1 MSVRE
6 RIASMSARVI
16 RPAMA
21 SSVGGGAGR
30 RRTPP
35 CRPACRGWRRG
46 GFGCWQGVTGV
57 WQTVGHDRPR
67 QHPATG
73 SSAEPFDPARHLPDD
88 LLARIHDRAA
98 VVDRENRF
106 VTDDLADLRR
116 AGYLDI
122 LVPEP
127 DGGVRF
133 TGTKIF
139 TTLSHAFTR
148 LGVLG
153 LDTTS
158 PDAPRIVHAFLD
170 GDDPG
175 IHRDEH
181 WDVLGMRCAYS
192 RTTRL
197 AGARARPERVL
208 RRLPPGPSM
217 DPYVFGIF
225 ASSELLLASEYLGL
239 AERTLELGVAAAHSR
254 RSKRTGQPLADDP
267 AIRWRVA
274 EAGLQLDGVRPQL
287 AALACDVDR
296 DAPHGARW
304 FTLLSGAKMRATQ
317 VTRGVVEE
325 MMHVCGGAAFD
336 NRSEMARLYR
346 EVLAGLFHP
355 SNDESAHAT
364 AATALLGPIG
374 G

>member
-1 MSVRE
+1 
-6 RIASMSARVI
+6 
-16 RPAMA
+16 
-21 SSVGGGAGR
+21 
-30 RRTPP
+30 
-35 CRPACRGWRRG
+35 
-46 GFGCWQGVTGV
+46 
-57 WQTVGHDRPR
+57 
-67 QHPATG
+67 
-73 SSAEPFDPARHLPDD
+73 
-88 LLARIHDRAA
+88 
-98 VVDRENRF
+98 
-106 VTDDLADLRR
+106 
-116 AGYLDI
+116 
-122 LVPEP
+122 VPEP

-133 TGTKIF
+133 TGTTKIF
-139 TTLSHAFTR
+139 TTLSPAFTR

-158 PDAPRIVHAFLD
+158 PDAPCIVHAFLD

-181 WDVLGMRCAYS
+181 WDVLGIRGTYS

-217 DPYVFGIF
+217 APYVFGIF
-225 ASSELLLASEYLGL
+225 ASFELLLASVYLGL

-325 MMHVCGGAAFD
+325 MMHGCGGAAFD